1 MYIHFNPG
9 QAMGLCSPA
18 WTEEEAWKGEFP
30 VATAELLPEPSG
42 YCKF

>member
-1 MYIHFNPG
+1 MHCNPG

-30 VATAELLPEPSG
+30 IVTAELLPEPSG